1 MSYVALYR
9 KFRPQTFD
17 EVRGQDHIVTTLR
30 NQIRTGRIGHAYL
43 FVGTRGTG
51 KTTVAKIFARAVNCE
66 TPRDGSPCGECEV
79 CRAIASGAALNI
91 TELDAASHNHV
102 DDVRQIIDEVDYTPT
117 IGSRR
122 VYIIDEVH
130 MFTKPA
136 FNALL
141 KTLEEPPEHVLFIL
155 ATTDMQSIPVTILS
169 RCQRYDFHR
178 IPAEEIGA
186 RLREVANAEGIAATD
201 DAIAYL
207 SRAAD
212 GALRDGLSLLDQ
224 CAAFHYGEE
233 LTRDM
238 VIDVLGAVEV
248 EVYGAL
254 FDALLKQDTGAALD
268 LIARA
273 GTDGRDLVQYVND
286 FVWYLRNLM
295 LIKAAGDASRLA
307 DVTTEKAAL
316 LEEAAAR
323 ADLEVLLRDIRIFS
337 ELSGQIR
344 YSAQKRILI
353 EMAVIRLLHPQT
365 EQDYGELPARVRSL
379 EDRSDRSERE
389 LRDTMERLESGGYAA
404 PAGGMPG
411 PAPVDR
417 AAREQ
422 KLAAVARAMPEEV
435 KELIGR
441 REELARRIEDN
452 PLLQHLL
459 QKAELFVDEDGT
471 LLIASSG
478 FDLQDMAQTN
488 DQEKE
493 HTLRDAIIRMTGKE
507 VAVRF
512 VNNPPDQGSMQAFPA
527 EEALRAKMNLDGVE
541 EIVEENEEEE

>member
-51 KTTVAKIFARAVNCE
+51 KTTVAKILSRAVNCE
-66 TPRDGSPCGECEV
+66 DPQNGSPCGKCDV

-91 TELDAASHNHV
+91 TELDAASNRGV
-102 DDVRQIIDEVDYTPT
+102 ENVRQIIDEIDYTPA
-117 IGSRR
+117 IGKYR
-122 VYIIDEVH
+122 VFIIDEVH
-130 MFTKPA
+130 MFTPEA

-141 KTLEEPPEHVLFIL
+141 KTLEEPPEHVIFIL
-155 ATTDMQSIPVTILS
+155 ATTDMQRIPVTILS

-178 IPAEEIGA
+178 ISVEEIGG
-186 RLREVANAEGIAATD
+186 RLREVADTEGIAVTD
-201 DAIAYL
+201 DALAYIA
-207 SRAAD
+207 RAAD

-224 CAAFHYGEE
+224 CAAFRYGEE
-233 LTRDM
+233 LTRDK

-273 GTDGRDLVQYVND
+273 VTDGRDLVQYVND

-422 KLAAVARAMPEEV
+422 QLAAVARAMPEEV
-435 KELIGR
+435 KELISR
-441 REELARRIEDN
+441 REELVRRIEDN

-493 HTLRDAIIRMTGKE
+493 RMLRDVIIRMIGKE

-512 VNNPPDQGSMQAFPA
+512 ENDLPDQGSMQAFPA

>member
-51 KTTVAKIFARAVNCE
+51 KTTVAKILSRAVNCE
-66 TPRDGSPCGECEV
+66 DPQNGSPCGKCDV

-91 TELDAASHNHV
+91 TELDAASNRGV
-102 DDVRQIIDEVDYTPT
+102 ENVRQIIDEIDYTPA
-117 IGSRR
+117 IGKYR
-122 VYIIDEVH
+122 VFIIDEVH
-130 MFTKPA
+130 MFTPEA

-141 KTLEEPPEHVLFIL
+141 KTLEEPPEHVIFIL
-155 ATTDMQSIPVTILS
+155 ATTDMQRIPVTILS

-178 IPAEEIGA
+178 ISVEEIGG
-186 RLREVANAEGIAATD
+186 RLREVADTEGIAVTD
-201 DAIAYL
+201 DALAYIA
-207 SRAAD
+207 RAAD

-224 CAAFHYGEE
+224 CAAFRYGEE
-233 LTRDM
+233 LTRDK

-273 GTDGRDLVQYVND
+273 VTDGRDLVQYVND

-295 LIKAAGDASRLA
+295 LIKAAGDASRLV

-422 KLAAVARAMPEEV
+422 QLAAVARAMPEEV
-435 KELIGR
+435 KELISR
-441 REELARRIEDN
+441 REELVRRIEDN
-452 PLLQHLL
+452 QLLQHLL

-471 LLIASSG
+471 LIIARSG
-478 FDLQDMAQTN
+478 LDMQNMAQTN
-488 DQEKE
+488 DQEME
-493 HTLRDAIIRMTGKE
+493 RVLRDVIIRMIGKE

-512 VNNPPDQGSMQAFPA
+512 ENDLPDQGSMQAFPA

>member
-141 KTLEEPPEHVLFIL
+141 KTLEESPEHVLFIL

-273 GTDGRDLVQYVND
+273 VTDGRDLVQYVND

>member
-51 KTTVAKIFARAVNCE
+51 KTTVAKILSRAVNCE
-66 TPRDGSPCGECEV
+66 DPQNGSPCGKCDV

-91 TELDAASHNHV
+91 TELDAASNRGV
-102 DDVRQIIDEVDYTPT
+102 ENVRQIIDEIDYTPA
-117 IGSRR
+117 IGKYR
-122 VYIIDEVH
+122 VFIIDEVH
-130 MFTKPA
+130 MFTPEA

-141 KTLEEPPEHVLFIL
+141 KTLEEPPEHVIFIL
-155 ATTDMQSIPVTILS
+155 ATTDMQRIPVTILS

-178 IPAEEIGA
+178 ISVEEIGG
-186 RLREVANAEGIAATD
+186 RLREVADTEGIAVTD
-201 DAIAYL
+201 DALAYIA
-207 SRAAD
+207 RAAD

-224 CAAFHYGEE
+224 CAAFRYGEE
-233 LTRDM
+233 LTRDK

-273 GTDGRDLVQYVND
+273 VTDGRDLVQYVND

-422 KLAAVARAMPEEV
+422 QLAAVARAMPEEV
-435 KELIGR
+435 KELISR
-441 REELARRIEDN
+441 REELVRRIEDN
-452 PLLQHLL
+452 QLLQHLL

-471 LLIASSG
+471 LIIARSG
-478 FDLQDMAQTN
+478 LDMQNMAQTN
-488 DQEKE
+488 DQEME
-493 HTLRDAIIRMTGKE
+493 RVLRDVIIRMIGKE

-512 VNNPPDQGSMQAFPA
+512 ENDLPDQGSMQAFPA